1 MSRFSE
7 TPLED
12 SSVKAESASDEASK
26 LLIKLLPSMSASS
39 PLDKMLDLTRDIER
53 YSHAEIFSLCFT
65 AGDTTLQDL
74 VALVGKPVFT
84 PLPWHSCRQVLCGSL
99 Q

>member
-26 LLIKLLPSMSASS
+26 LLIKLLPSMSTSS
-39 PLDKMLDLTRDIER
+39 PLDKN
-53 YSHAEIFSLCFT
+53 A
-65 AGDTTLQDL
+65 
-74 VALVGKPVFT
+74 
-84 PLPWHSCRQVLCGSL
+84 
-99 Q
+99 